1 MTGFVRD
8 VSCLWFAPD
17 ADAVR
22 PPGGTPAILFLHGVG
37 ERGSGGEELTR
48 VRDWGLPKFRA
59 GGRRLLDGPFP
70 FLVIAPQC
78 PPDRTWCDDDVL
90 QALDDLVEEIA
101 RTDGTDANRLHV
113 SGFSMGG
120 IGAFCVALRQPARF
134 ASLSSVCGRCPA
146 PDALPALAELPAWI
160 AFAENDEIT
169 ELTNGSKDAIRRLAK
184 YGNLTE
190 MPYRLERRGERG
202 PHVLTCDAAYAEPGL
217 YQWLF
222 ALRRRAV

>member
-17 ADAVR
+17 ADALR
-22 PPGGTPAILFLHGVG
+22 PPGGAPAILFLHGVG

-160 AFAENDEIT
+160 AY
-169 ELTNGSKDAIRRLAK
+169 RRERRDHGAH
-184 YGNLTE
+184 E
-190 MPYRLERRGERG
+190 RLERRNSPSCEIRKPDGNALPAGTPGRTRAARADLRCRLRRAG
-202 PHVLTCDAAYAEPGL
+202 PLP
-217 YQWLF
+217 WLL